1 VPTRKSGESGHDRGR
16 GKTRRERDSLSREVI
31 LEAARAV
38 AERDGLPGLTFQA
51 LGSELSAHPTSIYRH
66 FRDKDELLLDLID
79 HLRERSYGGELVHG
93 ADWRDDLRLLARV
106 IHDHYLRY
114 PSFAAQMAARTTRR
128 PTEFGSVEFAA
139 EALLGAGLSP
149 ESAAICLRALGNYTR
164 SAASIEAS
172 MLALDERTR
181 RADNLAWEVEYRQLD
196 PDRYPAIRELDG
208 NLTTI
213 GDPSAF
219 WTGLELMLDGIAL
232 RAERESSD
240 QAPKRTRPRARRQPS
255 S

>member
-1 VPTRKSGESGHDRGR
+1 VPTKSSGASGEEKPG

-31 LEAARAV
+31 LDAALAV
-38 AERDGLPGLTFQA
+38 AERDGLAGLTFQA
-51 LGSELSAHPTSIYRH
+51 IGAELGAHPTSVYRH

-79 HLRERSYGGELVHG
+79 HLRAQSYAGELVHG
-93 ADWRDDLRLLARV
+93 ADWRDDLRLLARL

-114 PSFAAQMAARTTRR
+114 PSFAVQMAARTTRR
-128 PTEFGSVEFAA
+128 PTEFGNVEFAA
-139 EALLGAGLSP
+139 EALLRAGLSP

-172 MLALDERTR
+172 MLALDERSR
-181 RADNLAWEVEYRQLD
+181 QADNLAWEVEYRQLD
-196 PDRYPAIRELDG
+196 PDRYPAIHELDG
-208 NLTTI
+208 HLTTI

-219 WTGLELMLDGIAL
+219 QTGLELMLDGIAL
-232 RAERESSD
+232 RAERESAG
-240 QAPKRTRPRARRQPS
+240 APPQPAPGQPS